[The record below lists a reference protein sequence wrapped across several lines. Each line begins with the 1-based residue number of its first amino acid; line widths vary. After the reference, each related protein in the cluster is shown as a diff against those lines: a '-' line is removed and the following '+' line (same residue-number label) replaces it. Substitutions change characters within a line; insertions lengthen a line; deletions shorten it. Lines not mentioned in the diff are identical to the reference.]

1 MMTIE
6 DLRGRKFAYHNDEL
20 TVYIVGRGKDGKT
33 VINWEGSADTVVY
46 RDGQVEDFFERG
58 IWILL

>member
-1 MMTIE
+1 MTIE
-6 DLRGRKFAYHNDEL
+6 DLRGREFVCHNDESI
-20 TVYIVGRGKDGKT
+20 VYIVGRGQDGRT
-33 VINWEGSADTVVY
+33 VINWNDSADTVVY

>member
-6 DLRGRKFAYHNDEL
+6 DLRGREFVHSRDESIVY
-20 TVYIVGRGKDGKT
+20 TVGEGKHGRT
-33 VINWEGSADTVVY
+33 VINWEDSANGTTYEDS
-46 RDGQVEDFFERG
+46 QVEDLFERG

>member
-6 DLRGRKFAYHNDEL
+6 ELRGREFVHSKDESIVY
-20 TVYIVGRGKDGKT
+20 TVGEGKQGRT
-33 VINWEGSADTVVY
+33 VINWEDSANGVVY
-46 RDGQVEDFFERG
+46 GDSQVEDFFERG